1 MVCADGAANV
11 SREGS
16 HGRQKMKN
24 QLIITSIL
32 ALAMGV
38 AGAQTQTREP
48 IQSEPGRAT
57 APQQPTPPASAAQYP
72 GPINSET
79 AAPQSFKGCLNGS
92 PGNWSLSSDDGK
104 NLVLSGTDDK
114 LSQYKGQEVRIE
126 GTRATDG
133 TVTISSIDQ
142 VSASCPNRTSSN
154 MSTTQSTTT
163 SQPAGLAESSNQA

>member
-1 MVCADGAANV
+1 
-11 SREGS
+11 
-16 HGRQKMKN
+16 MKN

-133 TVTISSIDQ
+133 TVTISGSTGVLV
-142 VSASCPNRTSSN
+142 VSARPRSGCTPQNL
-154 MSTTQSTTT
+154 
-163 SQPAGLAESSNQA
+163 SQHAARYER